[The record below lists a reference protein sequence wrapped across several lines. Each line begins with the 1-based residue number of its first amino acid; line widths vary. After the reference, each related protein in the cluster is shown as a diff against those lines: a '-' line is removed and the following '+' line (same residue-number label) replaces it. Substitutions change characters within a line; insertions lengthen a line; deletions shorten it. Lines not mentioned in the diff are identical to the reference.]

1 MSSKNFQSCP
11 QQIIA
16 ATRHFNGSHVYEEE
30 SFESSK
36 SINIKKHVFEDN
48 PTRMNLKTKSS
59 NDSMKTFCLSSAKY

>member
-1 MSSKNFQSCP
+1 MSLKNFQSCP

-36 SINIKKHVFEDN
+36 SKYSKK
-48 PTRMNLKTKSS
+48 P
-59 NDSMKTFCLSSAKY
+59 

>member
-1 MSSKNFQSCP
+1 MSLKNFQSCP

-36 SINIKKHVFEDN
+36 SEYRISSINVRGYYSFLSIKGAA
-48 PTRMNLKTKSS
+48 TI
-59 NDSMKTFCLSSAKY
+59 

>member
-1 MSSKNFQSCP
+1 MSLKHFQSCP

-36 SINIKKHVFEDN
+36 SKDKKDISLTINF
-48 PTRMNLKTKSS
+48 
-59 NDSMKTFCLSSAKY
+59 

>member
-1 MSSKNFQSCP
+1 MSLKNFQSCP

-36 SINIKKHVFEDN
+36 SINIKKHDVF
-48 PTRMNLKTKSS
+48 
-59 NDSMKTFCLSSAKY
+59 KYKVVLEH